1 MNPVGKRF
9 SISTLTEQKVVLLV
23 RDTNGAPLDASE
35 LNMSLE
41 VFTRKGAAVHVEI
54 SGGACDGAVI
64 EDGLI
69 VIQPESRFEPGVLKV
84 AYRLQA
90 DNGNVIYN
98 ICDTNIDVL
107 PSTAS
112 IGDMQGCVY
121 TDIYIEEI
129 CRDASYSPGSGGGGG
144 GSVADVLNTLLRGF
158 DVDSGSGKITSNTS
172 VLKAFEILARSV
184 GNGSSRIV
192 PCDDGM
198 ILLCGNEDKSLPSCN
213 GIRIISS
220 ESGNSIRI
228 GDGQFAL
235 LSKTDEEIKTVSEEW
250 DVFSPGS
257 GGSATTDVLATKLSG
272 LDLSLKGTTVSQ
284 SLSVLQAFGVIF
296 GRLND
301 GKKMRVALS
310 SSGIIMGFE
319 NRGTED
325 SRISTLVL
333 LDLESSKIYWKSNA
347 SYDITMMSDADEI
360 ESLLKSGGGVI
371 NLGGGSGSTDVLGT
385 TAKAGG
391 YQAKQT
397 VEESDDIESVLSS
410 LTAFSNNGRFSINS
424 DDTGMLIVSRNAD
437 TGGTN
442 VGLRLLKKEDG
453 SIELRGTVTTNGVL
467 VHRLCNTQGNAGNF
481 VSNVM
486 ETSKS
491 WPLIMSNS
499 GSSITVDSSLSDTST
514 NPVQNKA
521 VKAALDGKQD
531 KLVSGENIKTVNGQ
545 SILGK
550 GEIRIENP
558 DVLGK
563 PLDGFNETSA
573 SGSIKT
579 TTTIL
584 GAIEILARCVE
595 NGLFRAIVGNDSI
608 ILLGIGGTSVS
619 PKTIGLRFDISTKKM
634 KMGSG
639 TATLFDDTDDNIAGA
654 SASWPECF
662 TVDSS
667 LSSSSENPVQNKVV
681 KSALDA
687 KQDKLVSGE
696 NIKTLNG
703 MSLLGEG
710 DIVADGVE
718 LYEVHN
724 AFPENLEI
732 MPGKI
737 YSVPS
742 SGGMVQSVSLTVKK
756 YTLSSSTGQQNLKKL
771 ETKLYVSDYYNMNF
785 TAEAGLALYKSDY
798 GQPPQNGGI
807 RVFTINWI
815 QSGLE
820 QYAVL
825 NCMDLNT

>member
-1 MNPVGKRF
+1 MASAIRDEIKAN
-9 SISTLTEQKVVLLV
+9 SISPSRLGNLLV
-23 RDTNGAPLDASE
+23 E
-35 LNMSLE
+35 IVSL
-41 VFTRKGAAVHVEI
+41 I
-54 SGGACDGAVI
+54 
-64 EDGLI
+64 
-69 VIQPESRFEPGVLKV
+69 
-84 AYRLQA
+84 
-90 DNGNVIYN
+90 
-98 ICDTNIDVL
+98 
-107 PSTAS
+107 
-112 IGDMQGCVY
+112 
-121 TDIYIEEI
+121 
-129 CRDASYSPGSGGGGG
+129 
-144 GSVADVLNTLLRGF
+144 
-158 DVDSGSGKITSNTS
+158 
-172 VLKAFEILARSV
+172 
-184 GNGSSRIV
+184 GSS
-192 PCDDGM
+192 
-198 ILLCGNEDKSLPSCN
+198 E
-213 GIRIISS
+213 
-220 ESGNSIRI
+220 
-228 GDGQFAL
+228 
-235 LSKTDEEIKTVSEEW
+235 
-250 DVFSPGS
+250 GS
-257 GGSATTDVLATKLSG
+257 TTTDVLATKLSG

-333 LDLESSKIYWKSNA
+333 LNLESSKIYWKSNA

-360 ESLLKSGGGVI
+360 ESLLKSEGAVI
-371 NLGGGSGSTDVLGT
+371 NLGAGPGSTDVLGT

-442 VGLRLLKKEDG
+442 IGLRLLTKEDG

-467 VHRLCNTQGNAGNF
+467 VHRLCNTQGNAGSF
-481 VSNVM
+481 VSKVM

-499 GSSITVDSSLSDTST
+499 GNSIS
-514 NPVQNKA
+514 
-521 VKAALDGKQD
+521 
-531 KLVSGENIKTVNGQ
+531 
-545 SILGK
+545 
-550 GEIRIENP
+550 
-558 DVLGK
+558 
-563 PLDGFNETSA
+563 
-573 SGSIKT
+573 
-579 TTTIL
+579 
-584 GAIEILARCVE
+584 
-595 NGLFRAIVGNDSI
+595 
-608 ILLGIGGTSVS
+608 
-619 PKTIGLRFDISTKKM
+619 
-634 KMGSG
+634 
-639 TATLFDDTDDNIAGA
+639 
-654 SASWPECF
+654 
-662 TVDSS
+662 VDSS

-681 KSALDA
+681 KTALDG
-687 KQDKLVSGE
+687 KQDKLGPGE

-785 TAEAGLALYKSDY
+785 TAEAGLTLYKSDY
-798 GQPPQNGGI
+798 GQPPQKGGI

-825 NCMDLNT
+825 NCMDFS